1 MSDLDIKQTEA
12 APSGAVSVLRILTIA
27 ADMLSLQWKQTDV
40 RFRAY

>member
-1 MSDLDIKQTEA
+1 MSDLDIKQGNSTF
-12 APSGAVSVLRILTIA
+12 GCCFRLRILTFG